1 MPSFSFK
8 SAAAKLAVFSFAT
21 LLASTSFSTV
31 SSAGGLV
38 SVPAVPPIILG
49 KKKALGDPGEAGGD
63 GCSDLPLRCDAWL
76 QLQHKQV
83 LLKLLKSYYVMS
95 ASGEASNPAQ
105 VELMAKLAARVVA
118 TN

>member
-1 MPSFSFK
+1 MPSIIRNK
-8 SAAAKLAVFSFAT
+8 ATRKVAVIPFAVM
-21 LLASTSFSTV
+21 LASIHFSTP

-49 KKKALGDPGEAGGD
+49 KKKSLGDPGQSSGD
-63 GCSDLPLRCDAWL
+63 GCNDLPLRCDLWL
-76 QLQHKQV
+76 QSQHKEV

-95 ASGEASNPAQ
+95 ASGEANNPAQ